1 MNTTIKVFDVIG
13 KNAISMQSGDKI
25 YLLLKKNMKA
35 DHKVTLDF
43 SGVSLFASPFFN
55 TAIGYLLKD
64 MEIEELQKQ
73 LDFINLDEVGN
84 ELLNLVIFNAINY
97 YRKS

>member
-25 YLLLKKNMKA
+25 YLLLKQNMKEN
-35 DHKVTLDF
+35 HKVILDF
-43 SGVSLFASPFFN
+43 SGVSLFATPFFN

-64 MEIEELQKQ
+64 MEIKALQEQ
-73 LDFINLDEVGN
+73 LDFIHLDEVGN